1 MRRLTAGAAAI
12 LAGVLCS
19 LAFAPVGASYLIFLG
34 IAGLLLVLQTQ
45 VVATGSRR
53 FVVLV
58 GLLFGLGFMGPLIWW
73 MNAVSAG
80 AYVALVLLQAV
91 FFAAA
96 APALRV
102 VLRLRLWP
110 IWAMAVWVAFEY
122 LRSTIPFS
130 GFPWGRLAHPAADTP
145 LASFA
150 RLMGIPATSALVF
163 LIAAA
168 IAYVVRNRSLVRC
181 AGVFATIAAVFLTGV
196 LLPIGTAGEAGTKR
210 VALIQGNVP
219 GLFGTWPRG
228 EIFAMHL
235 AQTEVLAEAIA
246 SGTEPQPDFV
256 LWPENGTDIDPYD
269 RPLAARQIELASKQ
283 VGAPILIGAILNGP
297 TAKTAYNAG
306 VVWDEHGPGDR
317 YVKRELVPYGEY
329 VPFRQALGEIVPRVD
344 RDIPRDML
352 PGTEPGAIDIA
363 GVTIGDTICWD
374 IAYDEVVRDAVE
386 LGAQMLVVQTSNAS
400 FTGTSQPAQQWQI
413 SRLRAIETGRDVLVP
428 STNGISGIA
437 NAKGETLASAATQVP
452 ATLSADITLGNGITS
467 GIRWGG
473 WVQWALIALAL
484 VGLGLGLRQREGVS

>member
-12 LAGVLCS
+12 LAGMLCS

-130 GFPWGRLAHPAADTP
+130 GFPWGRLAYPAADTP

-181 AGVFATIAAVFLTGV
+181 AGVFATVVAVFLTGA
-196 LLPIGTAGEAGTKR
+196 LLPIGTAGEVGTRR
-210 VALIQGNVP
+210 VALIQGNIP
-219 GLFGTWPRG
+219 GLFGTWPLG
-228 EIFAMHL
+228 EIFTMHL
-235 AQTEVLAEAIA
+235 AQTEVLAGAIA
-246 SGTEPQPDFV
+246 SGAEPQPDFV

-269 RPLAARQIELASKQ
+269 RPLAARRIELASKQ

-317 YVKRELVPYGEY
+317 YVKRQLVPYGEY

-374 IAYDEVVRDAVE
+374 IAYDGVVHDAVNN
-386 LGAQMLVVQTSNAS
+386 GAQVLVVQTSNAS

-437 NAKGETLASAATQVP
+437 NAKGETLASAALEVP
-452 ATLSADITLGNGITS
+452 ATLSADITLGDGITS
-467 GIRWGG
+467 GVRWGG
-473 WVQWALIALAL
+473 WIQWGLIALAL